1 MTVERLQEILD
12 AAASRRILVAGDLM
26 LDEFVSGNVSRISP
40 EAPVP
45 VVEVTAES
53 HYPGGAANV
62 ARNLREFTK
71 FASVMGMV
79 GGDAPGRQLCGLLDA
94 AGIDTTLV
102 QRDESLRTTVKTRI
116 VARHQQIVRV
126 DRESQQRP
134 SDEHIQHAL
143 ARMRT
148 SVGALDA
155 LIFADYGKGFLTQHF
170 VEGVCA
176 MAREAGTIVTV
187 DPKPASAIE
196 WHGVTAI
203 KPNRAEAFAY
213 AGANAAGIQEVGQAL
228 LGRWNP
234 GSLLITMGDEGM
246 TLFRGGREPYRI
258 ATRAQ
263 AVFDVSGAGDTAI
276 ALFTLSLAAGASP
289 EEAAEISNYGSGIVV
304 GKLGTATTNPRE
316 LMASLHV

>member
-1 MTVERLQEILD
+1 MTVERLKEILE

-26 LDEFVSGNVSRISP
+26 LDEFVWGNVSRISP

-102 QRDESLRTTVKTRI
+102 QRDDALRTTVKTRI
-116 VARHQQIVRV
+116 IARHQQIVRV

-134 SDEHIQHAL
+134 SDEYMQQAL
-143 ARMRT
+143 VQMAATLGRM
-148 SVGALDA
+148 DA
-155 LIFADYGKGFLTQHF
+155 LIFADYGKGFLTQPF
-170 VEGVCA
+170 VDGACRL
-176 MAREAGTIVTV
+176 AREAGTIVTV
-187 DPKPASAIE
+187 DPKPANAIE

-203 KPNRAEAFAY
+203 KPNRAEAFTY
-213 AGANAAGIQEVGQAL
+213 AGGGATGIQEVGSAL
-228 LGRWNP
+228 LARWNP
-234 GSLLITMGDEGM
+234 GSLLVTMGDEGM
-246 TLFRGGREPYRI
+246 TLFRAGREPYRI

-289 EEAAEISNYGSGIVV
+289 EEAAEISNHASGIVV

-316 LMASLHV
+316 LMTSFHG